1 MTADPDPIARFRA
14 AWQRARAGEPLDGTA
29 VALAT
34 VDASGRPSCR
44 MVLLK
49 GVDERGFVFYT
60 NRESAK
66 GRQLAANPYA
76 SLCFHWPST
85 REQVRIDGP
94 VEQVTDPE
102 SDAYF
107 AARPRSHQVAAWASS
122 QSNTLEGG
130 REALLARMS
139 ALEARYAGHEVPR
152 PPHWG
157 GYRVVA
163 ERIEFWHHEE
173 DRLHRR
179 ELYERDGAGWRVSI
193 LQP

>member
-1 MTADPDPIARFRA
+1 MTLETDPIARFRA
-14 AWQRARAGEPLDGTA
+14 AWERARPTEPLDATA

-34 VDASGRPSCR
+34 ADSAGRPSCR

-49 GVDERGFVFYT
+49 GVDERGFVFHT

-66 GRQLAANPYA
+66 GDQLAANPHA
-76 SLCFHWPST
+76 SLCFHWSSI

-94 VEQVTDPE
+94 VEPVTDAE

-107 AARPRSHQVAAWASS
+107 ASRPRSHQIAAWASS
-122 QSNTLEGG
+122 QSSLLDGG
-130 REALLARMS
+130 REALLARVA
-139 ALEARYAGHEVPR
+139 ALETRFAGREVPR
-152 PPHWG
+152 PAYWG
-157 GYRVVA
+157 GYRVRP
-163 ERIEFWHHEE
+163 ERIEFWRHEE

-179 ELYERDGAGWRVSI
+179 ELYERDGAGWRISL

>member
-1 MTADPDPIARFRA
+1 MAVDPDPIARFRA
-14 AWQRARAGEPLDGTA
+14 AWERARLAEPLDATA

-34 VDASGRPSCR
+34 ADASGRPSCR

-66 GRQLAANPYA
+66 GHQLAANPQA

-85 REQVRIDGP
+85 REQVR
-94 VEQVTDPE
+94 VEGAVEAVLDVE

-107 AARPRSHQVAAWASS
+107 ASRPRSHQIAAWASS
-122 QSNTLEGG
+122 QSAELEGG
-130 REALLARMS
+130 REALLARVGT
-139 ALEARYAGHEVPR
+139 LEARFAGRDVPR
-152 PPHWG
+152 PAYWG
-157 GYRVVA
+157 GYRVVPA
-163 ERIEFWHHEE
+163 RIEFWRHEE

-179 ELYERDGAGWRVSI
+179 ELYAREGAGWRISL